1 MGTLKRFAQH
11 NFARV
16 NSSCTLH
23 LALRCNVGVRGRG
36 YFNDSDVVSIGLP
49 ISRDFLLRA
58 DDLIDDSHDECPL
71 LALSGHP

>member
-1 MGTLKRFAQH
+1 MFHILDPAMGTLKRFAQH

-36 YFNDSDVVSIGLP
+36 DFNDCDVVSIGLP

-58 DDLIDDSHDECPL
+58 DNLIDE
-71 LALSGHP
+71 